1 MQGLPTITK
10 MRGHHPGHSRV
21 RGSAL
26 RLPGGCFAS
35 YPFGQHKGVVKPPQ
49 NFLQILEAL
58 YGRSATAEQSAIQ
71 LGGIS
76 QPATAP
82 TNGVQGHGSE
92 VSAQSA
98 QFIECRPGTPTAGF
112 GQAQSSLARVGP
124 AASNQDV
131 EILVQPSR
139 IESGERL
146 GKRRVG
152 MVARSRKPASQETH
166 HGGRGFGPRH
176 FGIKER
182 DADIKVASLPGQP
195 GQRTQALDRA
205 PHAAP
210 RRSWRGHR
218 QSHAQA
224 ARSDPNLVNRLF
236 FAGLGAWQIGEQPPH
251 VLTQELRGGLL
262 ALLFSPFHGLRVW
275 NEKHRRTRPQTSG
288 EYNGAMK
295 LKKLVQ
301 ETRRFCQPYCI
312 SEGKDFRLKDIDPS
326 DTRPLKP
333 EDKARAKETLE
344 MGIEALAKL
353 QDILYAQD
361 SWAVLLI
368 FQAMDAAGKDGA
380 IKHVM
385 SGINPQGCQV
395 ASFKAPSAEELDHDY
410 LWRCQKH
417 LPERG
422 RIGIFNRSYY
432 EEVLAV
438 RVHPEFLEKQHLPPQ
453 VVDKKIWEHRF
464 QDICAFERYLARNGI
479 AICKFFLHVSHAE
492 QKRRFL
498 ERLDTPEK
506 NWKFSAADIVE
517 RQYWREYMVAYEDMI
532 RATATPWAPWYVVPA
547 DHKWFT
553 RAAVAGAV
561 IDALASLDLKYPE
574 VSKGKRAELA
584 AARAALLPAKAPST
598 R

>member
-1 MQGLPTITK
+1 VP
-10 MRGHHPGHSRV
+10 P
-21 RGSAL
+21 A
-26 RLPGGCFAS
+26 C
-35 YPFGQHKGVVKPPQ
+35 FGQ
-49 NFLQILEAL
+49 
-58 YGRSATAEQSAIQ
+58 S
-71 LGGIS
+71 
-76 QPATAP
+76 
-82 TNGVQGHGSE
+82 
-92 VSAQSA
+92 
-98 QFIECRPGTPTAGF
+98 
-112 GQAQSSLARVGP
+112 QSSFTRNGP
-124 AASNQDV
+124 AARNQDA
-131 EILVQPSR
+131 EILVQSSR
-139 IESGERL
+139 IEIGERP

-152 MVARSRKPASQETH
+152 MVARSRKPTSQETH
-166 HGGRGFGPRH
+166 HRGRGFGPRH
-176 FGIKER
+176 FGIKECH
-182 DADIKVASLPGQP
+182 ADIKVASLPGQP
-195 GQRTQALDRA
+195 GQRTQVLERA
-205 PHAAP
+205 PHTAP
-210 RRSWRGHR
+210 RRSLRGHR
-218 QSHAQA
+218 QGHAQA
-224 ARSDPNLVNRLF
+224 ARSDPDLVNRLF
-236 FAGLGAWQIGEQPPH
+236 FAGLGAGQIGKQPLH
-251 VLTQELRGGLL
+251 VLTQELRGGLP
-262 ALLFSPFHGLRVW
+262 ALLFLPFHELRVW
-275 NEKHRRTRPQTSG
+275 NEKHRRTRPQTTR

-312 SEGKDFRLKDIDPS
+312 REGKDFRLKDIDPS
-326 DTRPLKP
+326 DTRPLN
-333 EDKARAKETLE
+333 KARAKNTLA

-353 QDILYAQD
+353 QDILSAQD

-432 EEVLAV
+432 EEALVV
-438 RVHPEFLEKQHLPPQ
+438 RVHPELLEKQKLPRQ

-464 QDICAFERYLARNGI
+464 EDICAFERYLARNGI

-506 NWKFSAADIVE
+506 NWKFSTADIAE
-517 RQYWREYMVAYEDMI
+517 RQHWREYMVAYEDMI

-553 RAAVAGAV
+553 RAVVAGAV
-561 IDALASLDLKYPE
+561 IDAMASLDLKYP
-574 VSKGKRAELA
+574 VVDKAKRAELA
-584 AARAALLPAKAPST
+584 AARTELLPAKAST
-598 R
+598 AR